1 MTANA
6 HTYPNGSAAREVF
19 ADTMAE
25 AVDEI
30 KTVGTREALCV
41 FVGLYQ
47 YRVVEAT
54 CSAPAPSASSRR
66 TAECASRR
74 TRSDTIQVHDD
85 D

>member
-30 KTVGTREALCV
+30 KTVGTREAICV

-47 YRVVEAT
+47 YRVVEGDVFG
-54 CSAPAPSASSRR
+54 PG
-66 TAECASRR
+66 
-74 TRSDTIQVHDD
+74 TIGLVETYSGMRIPPYSF
-85 D
+85 